1 MKPFDEHWGNIVAAL
16 PSAAFTSE
24 QRERA
29 FGFRLTLA
37 NMAAA
42 KKDGVRYL
50 EIGVRLGHSLAAV
63 LLAAGDRLEYADG
76 VDLWIAG
83 YAGEPQA
90 GAQGVTSALGQL
102 GIDTNAVTLHSGD
115 SHVILPLMVSSGGTY
130 NLILVDGDHTTEG
143 AAQDLADCW
152 EMLESGGFL
161 VFDDAYYAGDP
172 RQRGPG
178 GSTWLREVWDDFYL
192 EHQHESIA
200 REVQNAD
207 PPYCWLER

>member
-1 MKPFDEHWGNIVAAL
+1 MKPFDEHWGNIIAAL

-63 LLAAGDRLEYADG
+63 LLAAGDRLEYAVG
-76 VDLWIAG
+76 VDAFIPA
-83 YAGEPQA
+83 YADEPNP
-90 GAQGVTSALGQL
+90 GAETVLTSFYNLGVPVGHP
-102 GIDTNAVTLHSGD
+102 VTIFTGD
-115 SHVILPLMVSSGGTY
+115 SHELLPGLARQGKTY

-143 AAQDLADCW
+143 AAQD
-152 EMLESGGFL
+152 
-161 VFDDAYYAGDP
+161 
-172 RQRGPG
+172 
-178 GSTWLREVWDDFYL
+178 
-192 EHQHESIA
+192 
-200 REVQNAD
+200 
-207 PPYCWLER
+207 